1 MFRLTENVRA
11 APQLLHEHSGETT
24 MNQLS
29 RRDALKGLAAASLL
43 EINVPRTLVQAQANE
58 MVYLRHEFSGDTWSL
73 ATFTRLR

>member
-1 MFRLTENVRA
+1 
-11 APQLLHEHSGETT
+11 